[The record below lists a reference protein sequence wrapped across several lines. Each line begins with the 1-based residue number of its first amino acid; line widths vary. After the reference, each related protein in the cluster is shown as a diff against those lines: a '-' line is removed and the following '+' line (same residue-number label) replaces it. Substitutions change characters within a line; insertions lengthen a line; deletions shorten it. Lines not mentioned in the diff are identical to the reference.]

1 MRLLKCLS
9 IFLFLFVGCKIK
21 ITYPSE
27 FYEAKSLFEQKK
39 FEKVIDLLEN
49 SKIKRSQKTDWYYY
63 YYGVSLYE
71 KSKRYTRE
79 AIENLDIAI
88 TFSKDVPDYYLY
100 IGKMYFDI
108 AEYEKAREN
117 FSKAS
122 QLCKKN
128 EPLDNKKV
136 NLWLALLL
144 CKLGEFD
151 YDDFKSK
158 YSINESAYLEEFC
171 KLYSEKKVSEDYI
184 KRLFGTDGLELY
196 EKLLIIDILFCQ
208 SSEKELCK
216 KIIESCLHGNIDF
229 DDVVRK
235 FFYSKLLFYS
245 LGDTEKCKEVL
256 RQFCVEMI
264 NDVYVLDCNDFYVL
278 EKFNKYLC
286 FYYLLNEDCK
296 NAINTLNAYKFCRY
310 KILKSRQLSSEDA
323 HLILEDFKADREF
336 ESLMFEK

>member
-1 MRLLKCLS
+1 MRFLKCLS

-49 SKIKRSQKTDWYYY
+49 TKIKRSQKTDWYYY

-88 TFSKDVPDYYLY
+88 TFSKDVPDYYLN

-158 YSINESAYLEEFC
+158 YSINESVYLEEFC

-184 KRLFGTDGLELY
+184 KRVFGADSLGLY
-196 EKLLIIDILFCQ
+196 EKLLIVDILFCQ

-216 KIIESCLHGNIDF
+216 KITESCLHGNIDF
-229 DDVVRK
+229 DDVVRN

-245 LGDTEKCKEVL
+245 LGDAEKCKEVL

-286 FYYLLNEDCK
+286 FYYLLNGDYK

-310 KILKSRQLSSEDA
+310 KILKTSHLSSEDG
-323 HLILEDFKADREF
+323 HLILEEFKNDGEF
-336 ESLMFEK
+336 ESLMFKK